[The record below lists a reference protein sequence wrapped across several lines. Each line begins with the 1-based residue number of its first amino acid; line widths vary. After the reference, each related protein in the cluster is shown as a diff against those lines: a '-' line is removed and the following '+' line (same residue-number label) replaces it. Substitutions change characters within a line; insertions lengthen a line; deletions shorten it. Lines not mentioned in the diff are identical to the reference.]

1 MGPLKGPTQR
11 GERERGEAERLGTW
25 LELRSHGFRKEIGL
39 SLVPYARSR
48 DTTEPAI
55 VAALEKIGATV
66 VRTNEIDLIV
76 GFRGRTF
83 LLECKG
89 TRTPKTPFQKRLSST
104 WNGGPYV
111 FIQTVEQALAVVT
124 K

>member
-1 MGPLKGPTQR
+1 M
-11 GERERGEAERLGTW
+11 
-25 LELRSHGFRKEIGL
+25 
-39 SLVPYARSR
+39 PYARSR

-89 TRTPKTPFQKRLSST
+89 TRTPKTPFQKRLSSM

-111 FIQTVEQALAVVT
+111 FVQSVEQALAVVT